1 MAAGPGR
8 VAHAGL
14 RLRHRL
20 SLVGWAAILIAS
32 AWLAVGTVAQMLS
45 VGLFGQR
52 PPLTS
57 FDTGLRIV
65 IVAGAV
71 TLCCVRRDALER
83 VTLIAGAAAAGSSA
97 LYGFGMRSPGLSAF
111 RLLSHLVAYAQG
123 DRSRPIAGCHAARRA
138 ARE

>member
-1 MAAGPGR
+1 MAT
-8 VAHAGL
+8 
-14 RLRHRL
+14 RL
-20 SLVGWAAILIAS
+20 SLIGWALILLAS
-32 AWLAVGTVAQMLS
+32 AWLAVGTVAQILT

-52 PPLTS
+52 PPLAP

-71 TLCCVRRDALER
+71 ALFYFRRDAFER

-111 RLLSHLVAYAQG
+111 RLLSHLAAYTLAAIAAGRWLVAM
-123 DRSRPIAGCHAARRA
+123 RRRA
-138 ARE
+138 ATTIAAEWSRGIDA